1 MLTRQLGS
9 AGPQVSAFSLGC
21 MAMSGM
27 YGPSDEA
34 ESIATVHAAI
44 DQGITLFDTG
54 DFYGM
59 GHNELLLGRALAGGR
74 RDKVFLSVKFGAM
87 RAPGGAFV
95 GVDARPQA
103 VKNFLAYTLQRLGT
117 DHIDIYRPARV
128 DPNVPIEETIGAIS
142 ELIQAGY
149 VRYAALSEASAE
161 TTARAHATHPICDVQ
176 LEYSIIS
183 RGIEEQILPALQSLG
198 IGVTAY
204 GVLSRGLLSGSRPGA
219 KDDFRAHL
227 PRFAGANFE
236 QNTALLKSFAAIAQ
250 EKAATPSQLAIA
262 WVLARGQQIIPLIG
276 ARKRTQLAEALGA
289 MSIKLTAEDLARIDK
304 AVPHGEV
311 VGTRYDEGQMRMLD
325 SERTNRGL
333 SEKAAP
339 SR

>member
-1 MLTRQLGS
+1 MFTRPLGS
-9 AGPQVSAFSLGC
+9 AGPQVSALGLGC

-34 ESIATVHAAI
+34 ESTATIRAAI

-59 GHNELLLGRALAGGR
+59 GHNEVLLGRALANQ
-74 RDKVFLSVKFGAM
+74 RDKVLLSVKFGAM

-95 GVDARPQA
+95 GVDTRPQA
-103 VKNFLAYTLQRLGT
+103 VKNFLAYSLQRLGT
-117 DHIDIYRPARV
+117 DYVDIYRPARV
-128 DPNVPIEETIGAIS
+128 DPTVPIEETIGAVS
-142 ELIQAGY
+142 ELIKAGY

-161 TTARAHATHPICDVQ
+161 TAARAQATHPICDVQ

-183 RGIEEQILPALQSLG
+183 RGIEEQILPALQSMG
-198 IGVTAY
+198 IAVTAY

-219 KDDFRAHL
+219 KGDFRAHL
-227 PRFAGANFE
+227 PRFAGANFA
-236 QNTALLKSFAAIAQ
+236 QNTALLKSFAAIAE
-250 EKAATPSQLAIA
+250 EKAVTPSQLAIA
-262 WVLARGQQIIPLIG
+262 WVLARGQQIIPVIG
-276 ARKRTQLAEALGA
+276 ARTRTQLAEALGA
-289 MSIKLTAEDLARIDK
+289 MSIQLSGEDLARIDK
-304 AVPHGEV
+304 GVPHAEV
-311 VGTRYDEGQMRMLD
+311 VGTRYDENQMRMLD
-325 SERTNRGL
+325 SERANRGS

>member
-1 MLTRQLGS
+1 MRTRQLGS
-9 AGPQVSAFSLGC
+9 AGPQVSALSLVC

-34 ESIATVHAAI
+34 ESIATIHAAI
-44 DQGITLFDTG
+44 DQGITMFDTG

-59 GHNELLLGRALAGGR
+59 GHNELLLGRALAGGH
-74 RDKVFLSVKFGAM
+74 RDKVLLSVKFGAL

-103 VKNFLAYTLQRLGT
+103 VQNFLSYTLQRLGT
-117 DHIDIYRPARV
+117 DYIDVYRPARV
-128 DPNVPIEETIGAIS
+128 DPNVPIEDTVGAIA
-142 ELIQAGY
+142 ELIKAGY

-161 TTARAHATHPICDVQ
+161 TAARAHAAHPVCDVQ

-183 RGIEEQILPALQSLG
+183 RGIEEQLLPALRSMG

-204 GVLSRGLLSGSRPGA
+204 GVLSRGLLSGSRPGG
-219 KDDFRAHL
+219 KGDFRAHL
-227 PRFAGANFE
+227 PRFAGANFD
-236 QNTALLKSFAAIAQ
+236 QNTALLKSFAVIAQ
-250 EKAATPSQLAIA
+250 EKGATPSQLAIA

-276 ARKRTQLAEALGA
+276 SRKRTQLTEALGA
-289 MSIKLTAEDLARIDK
+289 MSIQLSAEDLARIDK
-304 AVPHGEV
+304 AVPHAEV
-311 VGTRYDEGQMRMLD
+311 VGTRYDENQMRMLD
-325 SERTNRGL
+325 SERASRGPAG
-333 SEKAAP
+333 KAAP

>member
-1 MLTRQLGS
+1 
-9 AGPQVSAFSLGC
+9 

-142 ELIQAGY
+142 DLIQAGY

-161 TTARAHATHPICDVQ
+161 TAARAHATHPICDVQ

-204 GVLSRGLLSGSRPGA
+204 GVLSRGLLSGSRPGG

-262 WVLARGQQIIPLIG
+262 WVLASGQQIIPLIG
-276 ARKRTQLAEALGA
+276 ARKRAQLTEALGA

-325 SERTNRGL
+325 SERINRGL

>member
-1 MLTRQLGS
+1 
-9 AGPQVSAFSLGC
+9 

-34 ESIATVHAAI
+34 ESIATIHAAI

-59 GHNELLLGRALAGGR
+59 GHNELLLGRALANHR
-74 RDKVFLSVKFGAM
+74 SKVLLSVKFGAM

-95 GVDARPQA
+95 GVDTRPQA
-103 VKNFLAYTLQRLGT
+103 VKNFLAYSLQRLGT
-117 DHIDIYRPARV
+117 DHVDIYRPARV

-161 TTARAHATHPICDVQ
+161 TAARAHAIHPVCDVQ

-183 RGIEEQILPALQSLG
+183 RGIEEQILPALGSLG

-219 KDDFRAHL
+219 KGDFRAHL

-250 EKAATPSQLAIA
+250 EKGVTPSQLAIA
-262 WVLARGQQIIPLIG
+262 WVLARGRQIIPLIG
-276 ARKRTQLAEALGA
+276 ARTRTQLTEALGA
-289 MSIKLTAEDLARIDK
+289 ISIQLSAEDLARIDK
-304 AVPHGEV
+304 AVPHHEV

-325 SERTNRGL
+325 SERVNRG
-333 SEKAAP
+333 STEKAAP
-339 SR
+339 AR